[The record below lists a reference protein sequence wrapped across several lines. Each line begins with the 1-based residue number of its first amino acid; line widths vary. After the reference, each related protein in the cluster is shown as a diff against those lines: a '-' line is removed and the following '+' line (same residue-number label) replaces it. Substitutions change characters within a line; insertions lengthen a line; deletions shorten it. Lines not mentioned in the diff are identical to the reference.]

1 MALLGPRKELDTKI
15 DFFMNETASRGVVAS
30 VSTGGSGIAL
40 DQGEALA
47 TIAASSSGVAPLGIL
62 LNDMVNL
69 DLTRQHLNQHKD
81 EVQQGSKVT
90 ILSIGEVVTDQIF
103 GTPTVGATAYAY
115 ASGLVSASSESATEF
130 TSPTIGRF
138 MSTLDEN
145 GFAKVAVNLP

>member
-1 MALLGPRKELDTKI
+1 MALLGPRKELDTLI
-15 DFFMNETASRGVVAS
+15 DFFMNETATRGVCVS

-47 TIAASSSGVAPLGIL
+47 TVAASSSGVAPLGIL

-69 DLTRQHLNQHKD
+69 DLTRQHVNQHKD

-90 ILSIGEVVTDQIF
+90 ILNRGEVTTDDIF
-103 GTPTVGATAYAY
+103 GTPSPGDVAYCY
-115 ASGLVSASSESATEF
+115 ASGLISPSSESATEF

-138 MSTLDEN
+138 HSSKDEN
-145 GFAKVAVNLP
+145 GYAKVSVNLP